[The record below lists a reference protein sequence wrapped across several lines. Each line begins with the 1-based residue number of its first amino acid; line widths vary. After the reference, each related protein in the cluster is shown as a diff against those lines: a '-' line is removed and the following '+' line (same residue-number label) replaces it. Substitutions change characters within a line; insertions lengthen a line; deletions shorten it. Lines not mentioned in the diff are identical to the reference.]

1 MSVVKKKSIRAKR
14 CVDGRGAKPSGPRP
28 TPAQLAVTR
37 KTVTISV
44 GKVDGKRLASMLT
57 TVERQRFEALE
68 AQLLRLRRAV
78 AAVLVSGIDG
88 NQEALENGAGELMA
102 MLNIME
108 KRGDLR
114 PGWLLKN
121 FREVAAKWDEDIL
134 ETHLQN

>member
-1 MSVVKKKSIRAKR
+1 
-14 CVDGRGAKPSGPRP
+14 
-28 TPAQLAVTR
+28 
-37 KTVTISV
+37 
-44 GKVDGKRLASMLT
+44 MLT